1 MAKLRYL
8 LNIKNSF
15 GHTTKEYTLSS
26 STHFSNLHTKII
38 DSGSSV
44 TGIYLDIE
52 EKEITLYLPNKHISF
67 SKGIFSIDWINL
79 DLSEIETLPKK
90 ITLVNTKTG
99 GYEVYTYESHKNK
112 LAFYSSESGKTK
124 LHIKIF

>member
-15 GHTTKEYTLSS
+15 GHTTKEYVVTS
-26 STHFSNLHTKII
+26 STHFSNLRTKII
-38 DSGSSV
+38 SSGSSV

-52 EKEITLYLPNKHISF
+52 EKEITLYLPNKYISF

-79 DLSEIETLPKK
+79 DFKEIDTLPEK

-99 GYEVYTYESHKNK
+99 GYEVYSYESHKNK
-112 LAFYSSESGKTK
+112 LTFYNSESGKTK

>member
-15 GHTTKEYTLSS
+15 GHTTKEYTLNSS
-26 STHFSNLHTKII
+26 IHFSNLHTKII
-38 DSGSSV
+38 NSGSSV

-67 SKGIFSIDWINL
+67 SKGIFLIDWINL
-79 DLSEIETLPKK
+79 DLSEIDTLPEK
-90 ITLVNTKTG
+90 ITLINTKTG
-99 GYEVYTYESHKNK
+99 GFEIYTYESHKNK
-112 LAFYSSESGKTK
+112 IAYYNSESRKTK

>member
-8 LNIKNSF
+8 LNIKNF
-15 GHTTKEYTLSS
+15 YGHTTKEYVVSS

-38 DSGSSV
+38 NSVSSV

-52 EKEITLYLPNKHISF
+52 EKEITLYLPNENITF
-67 SKGIFSIDWINL
+67 SKGIFLVDWINL
-79 DLSEIETLPKK
+79 NTQEVDTLPSK
-90 ITLVNTKTG
+90 ITLVNIKTG
-99 GYEVYTYESHKNK
+99 GFEVYTYENHKNK
-112 LAFYSSESGKTK
+112 TAFYISESRKTK

>member
-1 MAKLRYL
+1 MAKLRYS
-8 LNIKNSF
+8 LNIKNQY
-15 GHTTKEYTLSS
+15 GHTTKEYVVNS

-38 DSGSSV
+38 NSGSSV

-52 EKEITLYLPNKHISF
+52 EKEITLYLPNKSITF
-67 SKGIFSIDWINL
+67 SKGIFLVDWINL
-79 DLSEIETLPKK
+79 DFKEIDSLPMK
-90 ITLVNTKTG
+90 IILINTKTG
-99 GYEVYTYESHKNK
+99 GFEFYTYENHKNK

>member
-15 GHTTKEYTLSS
+15 GHTTKEYIVTSS
-26 STHFSNLHTKII
+26 IHFSNLHTKII
-38 DSGSSV
+38 GSGSSV

-52 EKEITLYLPNKHISF
+52 EKEIILYLPNESITF
-67 SKGIFSIDWINL
+67 SKGIFLIDWINL
-79 DLSEIETLPKK
+79 NTQEIDTLPEK

-99 GYEVYTYESHKNK
+99 GFEVYTYENHKNK
-112 LAFYSSESGKTK
+112 LAFYISESRKTK

>member
-8 LNIKNSF
+8 LNIKNHF
-15 GHTTKEYTLSS
+15 GYTTKGYVVNS

-38 DSGSSV
+38 GSGSSV

-52 EKEITLYLPNKHISF
+52 EKEITLYLPNESISF
-67 SKGIFSIDWINL
+67 SKGIFLVDWINL
-79 DLSEIETLPKK
+79 DFKEIDTLPKK
-90 ITLVNTKTG
+90 ITLVNIKTG
-99 GYEVYTYESHKNK
+99 GFEVYTYENHKNK
-112 LAFYSSESGKTK
+112 LAFYNSESRKTK

>member
-15 GHTTKEYTLSS
+15 GHITKEYTLSS

-38 DSGSSV
+38 NSGSSV

-67 SKGIFSIDWINL
+67 SKGIFSVDWINL
-79 DLSEIETLPKK
+79 DLSEIDTLPQK
-90 ITLVNTKTG
+90 IILVNTKTG
-99 GYEVYTYESHKNK
+99 GFEVYTYESHKNK
-112 LAFYSSESGKTK
+112 LAYYISESRKTK

>member
-1 MAKLRYL
+1 MAKLRYS
-8 LNIKNSF
+8 LNIKNQY
-15 GHTTKEYTLSS
+15 GHTTKEYVVNS

-38 DSGSSV
+38 NSGSSV

-52 EKEITLYLPNKHISF
+52 EKEITLYLPNESISF
-67 SKGIFSIDWINL
+67 SKGIFLVDWINL
-79 DLSEIETLPKK
+79 DFKEIDTLPGK

-99 GYEVYTYESHKNK
+99 GFEVYTYENHKNK
-112 LAFYSSESGKTK
+112 TAFYISESRKTK

>member
-15 GHTTKEYTLSS
+15 GHTTKEYVVTS
-26 STHFSNLHTKII
+26 STHFSNLHIKII
-38 DSGSSV
+38 NSGSSV

-52 EKEITLYLPNKHISF
+52 EKEITLYLPNESISF
-67 SKGIFSIDWINL
+67 SKGIFLVDWINL
-79 DLSEIETLPKK
+79 DFKEIDTLPKK

-99 GYEVYTYESHKNK
+99 GFEVYTYENHKNK
-112 LAFYSSESGKTK
+112 TAFYISESRKIK

>member
-15 GHTTKEYTLSS
+15 GHTTKEYIVTS

-38 DSGSSV
+38 NSGSSV

-52 EKEITLYLPNKHISF
+52 EKEIALYLPNENISF
-67 SKGIFSIDWINL
+67 SKGIFHVDWINL
-79 DLSEIETLPKK
+79 DTKEIDTLPKK
-90 ITLVNTKTG
+90 IILINTKTG
-99 GYEVYTYESHKNK
+99 GFEVYTYENHKNK
-112 LAFYSSESGKTK
+112 IAFYISESRKTK

>member
-8 LNIKNSF
+8 LNIKNHF
-15 GHTTKEYTLSS
+15 GHTTKEYVVNS
-26 STHFSNLHTKII
+26 STHFSNLHIKII
-38 DSGSSV
+38 SSGSSV

-52 EKEITLYLPNKHISF
+52 EKEITLYLPNKNISF
-67 SKGIFSIDWINL
+67 SNGIFLVDWINL
-79 DLSEIETLPKK
+79 EIKEIDTLPMK

-112 LAFYSSESGKTK
+112 LAFYSSESKKTQ
-124 LHIKIF
+124 LYIKIF

>member
-8 LNIKNSF
+8 LNIKNSYS
-15 GHTTKEYTLSS
+15 HTTKEYVVTS

-38 DSGSSV
+38 NSGSSV

-52 EKEITLYLPNKHISF
+52 EKEITLYLPNESISF
-67 SKGIFSIDWINL
+67 SKGTFLVDWINL
-79 DLSEIETLPKK
+79 NIQEIDTLPSK

-99 GYEVYTYESHKNK
+99 GFEVYTYESHKNK
-112 LAFYSSESGKTK
+112 TTFYSSENRKTK

>member
-8 LNIKNSF
+8 LNIKNF
-15 GHTTKEYTLSS
+15 YGHTTKEYVVSS

-38 DSGSSV
+38 NSGASV

-52 EKEITLYLPNKHISF
+52 EKEIILYLPNKHISF
-67 SKGIFSIDWINL
+67 SKGIFYIDWINL
-79 DLSEIETLPKK
+79 DLNEVDTLPKK
-90 ITLVNTKTG
+90 ITLVNIKTG
-99 GYEVYTYESHKNK
+99 GFEVYTYKNHKNK
-112 LAFYSSESGKTK
+112 LAFYSSENRKTK